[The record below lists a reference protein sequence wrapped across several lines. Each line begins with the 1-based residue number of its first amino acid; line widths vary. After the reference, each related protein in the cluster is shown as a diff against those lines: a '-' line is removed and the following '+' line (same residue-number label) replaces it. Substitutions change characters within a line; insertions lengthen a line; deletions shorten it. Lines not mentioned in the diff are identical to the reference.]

1 MACNYAIFY
10 VTFICACIYTRNM
23 VIVGFYFRVWSPIG
37 CLLFDSSLFF
47 LKKNRDTCTLLALLL
62 VEYPALFLV
71 KEAVPAKAAAKAKVL
86 RAARRL
92 HRRYC
97 LRFMLP
103 MCATLKNGVIAAAS
117 LARVLL
123 RGKVFHQIIGPML
136 ALTASMAL
144 PR

>member
-1 MACNYAIFY
+1 
-10 VTFICACIYTRNM
+10 M

-71 KEAVPAKAAAKAKVL
+71 KEAVPAKAAAKAATAKVL

>member
-1 MACNYAIFY
+1 MI
-10 VTFICACIYTRNM
+10 
-23 VIVGFYFRVWSPIG
+23 IVGFYFRVWSPIG

-71 KEAVPAKAAAKAKVL
+71 KEAVPAKAAAAKAAATAKVL